1 MTANKC
7 RHTAIVGSNTS
18 VKNMKPALA
27 EDAILEKLKLPV
39 IGQPKIDGVRALT
52 QNAKLVGRSLK
63 AFAAPFM
70 GEYFSRPELDNLDG
84 EMTLGD
90 QPNSTNRLCHAT
102 TGALGRVKGVTTMDD
117 FHWWVFDDLTDPTLP
132 YLERFRKAAART
144 EALNDQRV
152 HLVPHTLILYTMDEV
167 REFIAWCYDN
177 GFEGA
182 MFKNMEAPH
191 KEGRATQ
198 TGQQMWRVK
207 PWMDS
212 EMLVTGFTEG
222 ETNLNQATTN
232 ALGRTERSSAKAG
245 KVPNGTVGAIH
256 GTVLQDIHCPM
267 TGNLLFRSGL
277 PITIGP
283 GEMTE
288 AEAKHY
294 FEHSDELVAH
304 IAKFKHMTHG
314 IKDLP
319 RMATFISLRLKE
331 DMG

>member
-1 MTANKC
+1 
-7 RHTAIVGSNTS
+7 
-18 VKNMKPALA
+18 MKPALA
-27 EDAILEKLKLPV
+27 EDAILEKLKFPV
-39 IGQPKIDGVRALT
+39 IAQPKIDGVRALT
-52 QNAKLVGRSLK
+52 QNGKLVGRSLK
-63 AFAAPFM
+63 AFEAPFV

-84 EMTLGD
+84 EMTLGPR
-90 QPNSTNRLCHAT
+90 PNSTERLCNLT
-102 TGALGRVKGVTTMDD
+102 SGALGRSKGVEEMAD

-132 YLERFRKAAART
+132 YQTRLVNAAKRVT
-144 EALNDQRV
+144 ALKDPRIHV
-152 HLVPHTLILYTMDEV
+152 APHGLILVSMDLV
-167 REFIAWCYDN
+167 QKYIAWCYDN

-182 MFKNMEAPH
+182 MFKNPSAPH

-198 TGQQMWRVK
+198 AGQQMWRVK

-256 GTVLQDIHCPM
+256 GTLLEDVRCPV
-267 TGNLLFRSGL
+267 TGNFLFRSGL

-294 FEHSDELVAH
+294 FERPGELVGH

-314 IKDLP
+314 TKDLP